1 MDPELQKR
9 IDAAKAAG
17 YSDEE
22 IQQVLG
28 SGSGQSQ
35 QPEATMPGGY
45 NVPIL
50 SAEEKARFQQSQQQ
64 TEAANTGE
72 NIETGLVTAG
82 MGAAAVG
89 VPAALLYGAKA
100 VLSPKVQAGANAIQQ
115 GMNLAERGVGAME
128 TQAKTGSL
136 TEQRLQNRPGFGG
149 QQVRPVAPTG
159 TPTYNVPTQ
168 NVPQM
173 RAPIPTAPV
182 APQPMPGMPS
192 AGPVAPT
199 PMPGVPAAA
208 PAPNAPG
215 IMAQLRALAA
225 NKILPAAGNIARGSV
240 GPAMAM
246 YSGELNP
253 NEQAELER
261 RRKMGATISR

>member
-1 MDPELQKR
+1 MAFDREAALAEGYSEDEINAFMQAE
-9 IDAAKAAG
+9 AAK
-17 YSDEE
+17 
-22 IQQVLG
+22 
-28 SGSGQSQ
+28 
-35 QPEATMPGGY
+35 
-45 NVPIL
+45 
-50 SAEEKARFQQSQQQ
+50 KK
-64 TEAANTGE
+64 
-72 NIETGLVTAG
+72 ETPVTADPG
-82 MGAAAVG
+82 EPPAPQTKIEPVGTSAASVGTTGALAVAPYV
-89 VPAALLYGAKA
+89 VPAAIGAGGLYGAGVAK
-100 VLSPKVQAGANAIQQ
+100 QAFDAYREGTAAKQAHTDLQYKKMEAAANRAAGNMPAQQ
-115 GMNLAERGVGAME
+115 M
-128 TQAKTGSL
+128 
-136 TEQRLQNRPGFGG
+136 
-149 QQVRPVAPTG
+149 RPVSPTA
-159 TPTYNVPTQ
+159 TYNVPTQ

-173 RAPIPTAPV
+173 RAPLPTAAPV